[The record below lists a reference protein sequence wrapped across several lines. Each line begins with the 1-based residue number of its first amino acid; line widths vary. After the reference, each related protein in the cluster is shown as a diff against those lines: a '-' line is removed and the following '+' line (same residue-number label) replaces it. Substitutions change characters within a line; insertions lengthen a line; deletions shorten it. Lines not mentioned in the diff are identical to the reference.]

1 MQMVNTLRIVD
12 NKALYTSTH
21 NCPGRQPTTAVIQ
34 KTITLKTTRLTV
46 LENVDKL
53 AKLTE

>member
-1 MQMVNTLRIVD
+1 MQMANTLRIVD

-34 KTITLKTTRLTV
+34 T
-46 LENVDKL
+46 NYY
-53 AKLTE
+53 AKNDTSDSA